1 MTQTVKAGVEFLRGG
16 KQCYIAQLRQAH
28 GKMEIHSDDGDIAI
42 LSPDAFRR
50 EVVDGDIQMLVPDGD
65 GVLHPVSSNWM
76 EREGTR
82 AQDER
87 NRRSLILTYVDGEL
101 KRGTH
106 LNRIVHDIKTYC
118 HEKRLGDPPCE
129 RTLRNWRRLAKGH
142 QSMLS
147 PAWNRCGNH
156 FQGPDEILLACIKE
170 VVDTAIIGSDRFTLS
185 ATWRIVEALFDEQW
199 RKKMGDCPLPRHSIR
214 KLRKFLRAM
223 PWKETMKLRLDG
235 RTARALTRSAVY
247 RNTAEVIWE
256 VVEMDA
262 TVVDILIRDED
273 GNEIGRPV
281 LYVAIDVATGYIV
294 GLYLTIQ
301 KPSTLPFVECLRFM
315 YFPKPDGFDAQYG
328 IQNRIE
334 VFGKPVLLRVDNGS
348 EFIGMTATELV
359 HQLYG
364 DTARCQPYKPEEKP
378 HVERFNG
385 TLRTYILTLPGATT
399 SSITGEKRVPP
410 KSEKLLTLEQ
420 LKGKIYRFVYDRYAL
435 QVNELRSI
443 RSGKAVAPADIV
455 RHMKATFTEPV
466 PVSREEFER
475 SLCFKRDSRPLGHD
489 GISFDGWK
497 YHSDDLKALY
507 AKFGAASY
515 EFLYSDLD
523 ATTIHVKPPGGGE
536 LIAAFEKDLD
546 GNSVDRATAKTIK
559 AQIRTESKELN
570 RRTFAHKLAEFREL
584 QKSTKSSRSRAKTAR
599 INDVL
604 DAAEEHQRR
613 TMPLKSP
620 EPEVPDSHGR
630 RTDSSDSNS
639 ISPTGRKMGEKR

>member
-1 MTQTVKAGVEFLRGG
+1 MNPTIRAGVEFLRGG
-16 KQCYIAQLRQAH
+16 KQCYIAQLRQVH

-42 LSPDAFRR
+42 LSPEAFRR
-50 EVVDGDIQMLVPDGD
+50 EVVDGDIQMLVPGSDGL
-65 GVLHPVSSNWM
+65 LHPVSSNWM
-76 EREGTR
+76 EREGKCAR
-82 AQDER
+82 NAR
-87 NRRSLILTYVDGEL
+87 NRRTQLLNYVDSEL

-106 LNRIVHDIKTYC
+106 LNRILDDIKAYC
-118 HEKRLGDPPCE
+118 HAKDLGDPPCE

-147 PAWNRCGNH
+147 PAWNRCGNRH
-156 FQGPDEILLACIKE
+156 QGPDEILLACIKE
-170 VVDTAIIGSDRFTLS
+170 VVDTAIIGSSRFTLS
-185 ATWRIVEALFDEQW
+185 AAWGTVEALFDEQW
-199 RKKMGDCPLPRHSIR
+199 RKKMGAVPLPRHSIR
-214 KLRKFLRAM
+214 KLKRFLRSM
-223 PWKETMKLRLDG
+223 PWADTLKLRLDG

-247 RNTAEVIWE
+247 RNTANVLWE

-262 TVVDILIRDED
+262 TVVDILVRDEE
-273 GNEIGRPV
+273 GNEVGRPV
-281 LYVAIDVATGYIV
+281 LYVAIDVSTGYIV

-301 KPSTLPFVECLRFM
+301 KPSTLPFVECLRYM
-315 YFPKPDGFDAQYG
+315 YFPKPDGFDAQYA
-328 IQNRIE
+328 IKNRIE

-399 SSITGEKRVPP
+399 SSITGEKRVPQ
-410 KSEKLLTLEQ
+410 KNEKLLTLEE
-420 LKGKIYRFVYDRYAL
+420 LRGKIYRFVYDRYAL

-443 RSGKAVAPADIV
+443 RSGKAVAPVDLV
-455 RHMKATFTEPV
+455 RQMKATFTEPV

-489 GISFDGWK
+489 GISFDAWK
-497 YHSDDLKALY
+497 YHSDELKALY
-507 AKFGAASY
+507 GKFGAASY

-523 ATTIHVKPPGGGE
+523 ATTIHVKPPEGGE
-536 LIAAFEKDLD
+536 LIAAFEKDLE

-559 AQIRTESKELN
+559 AQIRAESKELN

-599 INDVL
+599 VNDIL

-620 EPEVPDSHGR
+620 APEVPDSRGHG
-630 RTDSSDSNS
+630 TVSSDFKSN
-639 ISPTGRKMGEKR
+639 IAKGRKMGEKR